1 MGWVRQEEG
10 CCMDWVRQEEGLAYG
25 LGAPKGG
32 LVYGLGGPRGGLVY
46 GLGATGGL
54 LKGTIAP
61 IPLCPGGAAMPKP
74 PPSPVLYGVGTL

>member
-1 MGWVRQEEG
+1 MDWVRQDEG
-10 CCMDWVRQEEGLAYG
+10 CCMGWVRQEEGLAYG
-25 LGAPKGG
+25 LGAPK
-32 LVYGLGGPRGGLVY
+32 GGLVY

-61 IPLCPGGAAMPKP
+61 IPLCPGGSVMPKP

>member
-1 MGWVRQEEG
+1 
-10 CCMDWVRQEEGLAYG
+10 MDWVRQEEGLAYG

-32 LVYGLGGPRGGLVY
+32 L
-46 GLGATGGL
+46 

-61 IPLCPGGAAMPKP
+61 IPLCPGGSVMPKP